1 MRTPFTLHSK
11 VLIISIVLTI
21 PSSKPYFNLAI
32 AANPENQSLQEDWN
46 KAAEYEM
53 LGDKAEAEMRAFLLQ
68 HYPKFKAP
76 TDVEAWQKK
85 IPELRKEALEKIYL
99 RGFPADALSR
109 KPKIVWGDVLQ
120 PDPAYVIRKLRYEIY
135 PDYWIP
141 ALLYE
146 PVDLKSKVPVILN
159 ANGHHNG
166 GKACD
171 YKQIRCINIAKR
183 GMLALNYEFIGMGEL
198 QADTRHD
205 ELAYANMTGLSST
218 GFFYLAMKYGLDILL
233 DHPHADS
240 TRVGMTGLSG
250 GGWQTIVFS
259 ALDPRITLSVPVAG
273 YTSIRARIELNN
285 SYGDLEQIP
294 TDLVT
299 ILDYQDMTAMLVPR
313 PALLILNDQDDC
325 CFKTAETLPV
335 IYDAVLPTYQAFGA
349 MDRFA
354 SYNNLD
360 PGIHN
365 YEADNRSQF
374 YQFIN
379 RHFKMKTPQ
388 SDIHKADE
396 IYQESELNVGLPV
409 EQETIQHIAAI
420 RARKLAYEKSPPK
433 SPQKKE
439 QLRKKVK
446 EIIRFPQY
454 TVMRQRINKFGQVNC
469 DKLRIGPFTVPFY
482 YSLNKESDRT
492 TLIISDNGGC
502 HVKEKQIKT
511 ALNESHNIVK
521 VDIFATGENQYAHSY
536 QLCVESVGFRLLGIQ
551 VAQILSCAKEAIS
564 QTKVKRVHV
573 VASGKMSKLAA
584 IIAAALEPGIFADL
598 STDNQ
603 INPLRLII
611 EKSIPYKNAPSLFCF
626 GLLEVVT
633 MSQLIALMDG
643 VTFLEVGRGL
653 APIRGR

>member
-1 MRTPFTLHSK
+1 MRTPFTLHSRI
-11 VLIISIVLTI
+11 LIISIVLTI
-21 PSSKPYFNLAI
+21 PFIKPYFNQAI
-32 AANPENQSLQEDWN
+32 AANFENLSLKNDWD
-46 KAAEYEM
+46 KAAQYEI

-76 TDVEAWQKK
+76 TDVRAWQKK
-85 IPELRKEALEKIYL
+85 VPELRKEALEKVYL
-99 RGFPADALSR
+99 RGFPADVLSR

-120 PDPAYVIRKLRYEIY
+120 PDPAYIIRKLRYEIY
-135 PDYWIP
+135 PKYWIP

-146 PVDLKSKVPVILN
+146 PVDLKSKVPVVLN

-171 YKQIRCINIAKR
+171 YKQIRCINLAKR
-183 GMLALNYEFIGMGEL
+183 GMLALNFEFIGMGEL

-233 DHPHADS
+233 EHPHAD
-240 TRVGMTGLSG
+240 TNRVAMTGLSG

-273 YTSIRARIELNN
+273 YTSIRARIELNT

-325 CFKTAETLPV
+325 CFQTAETLPV
-335 IYDAVLPTYQAFGA
+335 IYDAVVPTYQAFGA
-349 MDRFA
+349 LDRFA
-354 SYNNLD
+354 SHNNLD
-360 PGIHN
+360 PGTHN

-374 YQFIN
+374 YKFLN
-379 RHFKMKTPQ
+379 SHFKIKTPQ
-388 SDIHKADE
+388 NDIHKPDE
-396 IYQESELNVGLPV
+396 IYQENALNVGLPL

-433 SPQKKE
+433 SPQEKE

-446 EIIRFPQY
+446 EIIRLPQY
-454 TVMRQRINKFGQVNC
+454 TAKHHRANKFGNVTC
-469 DKLRIGPFTVPFY
+469 DQLKIGPFTVPFY
-482 YSLNKESDRT
+482 YSLNDKSDRT
-492 TLIISDNGGC
+492 TLVIGDGGGC
-502 HVKEKQIKT
+502 HVDENKLKT
-511 ALNESHNIVK
+511 ALNESHNLVM
-521 VDIFATGENQYAHSY
+521 VDIFGTGENQYEHAY

-551 VAQILSCAKEAIS
+551 VAHILSCAKEAIS

-584 IIAAALEPGIFADL
+584 IIAAALEPGLFADL

-603 INPLRLII
+603 INPLRLVI

-626 GLLEVVT
+626 GLLEMVN

-643 VTFLEVGRGL
+643 VTFVEVGRGL
-653 APIRGR
+653 APVRGR